1 MEQYYRK
8 IQDKVLV
15 QRDIISSLIKDQ
27 RVIGDYYE
35 AIIRDV
41 IRENVAEAFA
51 VGRGVILSKEG
62 KTSRECD
69 IIVYNAVEYG
79 PLFKSGAIV
88 VISPEAVRCVVEVKG
103 TLTNSNL
110 SDAVKNLSSVNE
122 LRSGIWK
129 LIVGLNANI
138 HYQDLVNRCVQSKT
152 VNGIFIFNSTCQN
165 EKEDVS
171 LQMQKFVGLLK
182 EITLPTVH
190 QGCEAGNY
198 VALEVTESG
207 ELNVEPFP
215 S

>member
-8 IQDKVLV
+8 IQEKVLV
-15 QRDIISSLIKDQ
+15 QRDIINSLIKDQ

-51 VGRGVILSKEG
+51 VGRGVVLSEEG
-62 KTSRECD
+62 QTSRECD
-69 IIVYNAVEYG
+69 IIVYNAAAYG
-79 PLFKSGAIV
+79 PLFKSGEIV

-103 TLTNSNL
+103 TLTNSHL

-122 LRSGIWK
+122 LRGGIWK
-129 LIVGLNANI
+129 LIVGLNTNI

-171 LQMQKFVGLLK
+171 LQMKNFVELLK
-182 EITLPTVH
+182 EITLQAAH
-190 QGCEAGNY
+190 QICDAGDY
-198 VALEVTESG
+198 LALSVAEPG
-207 ELNVEPFP
+207 KFNAEPFP

>member
-1 MEQYYRK
+1 MQQYYGK

-15 QRDIISSLIKDQ
+15 QQDIINSLIKDQ

-51 VGRGVILSKEG
+51 VGRGVVLSKEG

-69 IIVYNAVEYG
+69 IIVYNAAEYG
-79 PLFKSGAIV
+79 PLFKSGEIV

-103 TLTNSNL
+103 TLNNSHL

-129 LIVGLNANI
+129 LIVGLNTHI
-138 HYQDLVNRCVQSKT
+138 HYQGLVNRCVQSKT
-152 VNGIFIFNSTCQN
+152 VNGIFIFSSTCQN

-171 LQMQKFVGLLK
+171 LQMKNFVELLK
-182 EITLPTVH
+182 EITLPAAH
-190 QGCEAGNY
+190 QICDAGDY
-198 VALEVTESG
+198 LALSVTKPREF
-207 ELNVEPFP
+207 NAEPFP

>member
-15 QRDIISSLIKDQ
+15 QRDIINSLIKDQ

-41 IRENVAEAFA
+41 IRENVAETFA

-69 IIVYNAVEYG
+69 IIVYNAAEYG
-79 PLFKSGAIV
+79 PLFKSGEIV

-103 TLTNSNL
+103 TLTDSHL
-110 SDAVKNLSSVNE
+110 SDAVKNLSAVNE

-129 LIVGLNANI
+129 LIVGLNTNI
-138 HYQDLVNRCVQSKT
+138 HYQSIVNQCVQSKT

-165 EKEDVS
+165 EKEDIS

-190 QGCEAGNY
+190 QRCEAGNY

-215 S
+215 G